1 MNETVAQ
8 IILFII
14 DVLTLGINRF
24 ARKSDFK
31 SKMKN
36 K

>member
-1 MNETVAQ
+1 MNETITK
-8 IILFII
+8 IILFVI

-31 SKMKN
+31 NKMKN

>member
-1 MNETVAQ
+1 MNDTVAK

-24 ARKSDFK
+24 ARKSDYK
-31 SKMKN
+31 NKMKN

>member
-1 MNETVAQ
+1 MNETVAK
-8 IILFII
+8 IILFLI
-14 DVLTLGINRF
+14 DVLTLGVNRF

-31 SKMKN
+31 NKMKN